1 MKEQLIGA
9 GEFKTHC
16 LRLLDE
22 VNKKHKV
29 LVITKR
35 GQAIAKLIPA
45 AQHVTSLYGC
55 LKGTAI
61 IRGDIV
67 SSTGE
72 TWEADVHG

>member
-1 MKEQLIGA
+1 MKEQMIGA

-35 GQAIAKLIPA
+35 GRAIARLTPT
-45 AQHVTSLYGC
+45 AQQAVSLYGC
-55 LKGTAI
+55 LKGVAVI
-61 IRGDIV
+61 QGDIV
-67 SSTGE
+67 GSTGE
-72 TWEADVHG
+72 VWEADAHD